1 MAKLVLIIGSKSR
14 EDVEHLLAGLVR
26 WFCLQDQIRIIV
38 LKFLPKN
45 NRLRMMQF
53 QSSVQNLRTLYLA
66 MMMMLRMVM
75 AIKNNDDGDDN
86 DDNDLSRSG
95 TTWVRTM
102 KRILLANQQ
111 LAEVRFW
118 QHFYV
123 CRIKL
128 KETRYDNEI

>member
-1 MAKLVLIIGSKSR
+1 MNRYSNESKDLVFGQDD
-14 EDVEHLLAGLVR
+14 DVENG
-26 WFCLQDQIRIIV
+26 DD
-38 LKFLPKN
+38 N
-45 NRLRMMQF
+45 DD
-53 QSSVQNLRTLYLA
+53 
-66 MMMMLRMVM
+66 
-75 AIKNNDDGDDN
+75 DDGD

-118 QHFYV
+118 QNFYV

-128 KETRYDNEI
+128 KERRYDNEIYSDTSSTCPILTNSNDAEVS

>member
-1 MAKLVLIIGSKSR
+1 MNRYSNESKDLVFGQDD
-14 EDVEHLLAGLVR
+14 DVENG
-26 WFCLQDQIRIIV
+26 DD
-38 LKFLPKN
+38 N
-45 NRLRMMQF
+45 DD
-53 QSSVQNLRTLYLA
+53 
-66 MMMMLRMVM
+66 
-75 AIKNNDDGDDN
+75 NNDDDKDNDDDN

-118 QHFYV
+118 QNFYV

-128 KETRYDNEI
+128 KERRYDNEI